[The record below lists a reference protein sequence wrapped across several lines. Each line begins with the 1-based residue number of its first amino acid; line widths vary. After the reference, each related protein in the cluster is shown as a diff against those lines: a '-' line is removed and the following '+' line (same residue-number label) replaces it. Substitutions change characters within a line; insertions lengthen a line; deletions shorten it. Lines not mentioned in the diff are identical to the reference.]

1 MVNSNT
7 IRGNGE
13 GIGLDYEKGS
23 ANSLEVVSS
32 GNLVSDVTTDRVVG
46 DGVILNPGA
55 LVASSVKT
63 TTGI

>member
-1 MVNSNT
+1 
-7 IRGNGE
+7 
-13 GIGLDYEKGS
+13 
-23 ANSLEVVSS
+23 VVSS

-46 DGVILNPGA
+46 DGVILNPGT